1 MAKRYEYKVCLYDK
15 DGNTILAKVV
25 PFDAEEF
32 KTTCTFSGA
41 IAKHASV
48 AQLFVHD
55 IPMDKWIVGLRHP
68 INFGEIKL
76 EDNLEVYI
84 NHFLSLAIV

>member
-32 KTTCTFSGA
+32 KTTCIFSVA
-41 IAKHASV
+41 IAKRASI

-55 IPMDKWIVGLRHP
+55 IPTDRWTTGLRRP
-68 INFGEIKL
+68 INFGAIKL
-76 EDNLEVYI
+76 EDHLEVYI
-84 NHFLSLAIV
+84 NHFLSLAIG